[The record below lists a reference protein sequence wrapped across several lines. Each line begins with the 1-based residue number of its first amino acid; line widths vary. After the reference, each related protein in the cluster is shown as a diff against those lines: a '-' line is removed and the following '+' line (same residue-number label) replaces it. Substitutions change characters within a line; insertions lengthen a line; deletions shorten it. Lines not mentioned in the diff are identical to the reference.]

1 MRQAMPCAFA
11 QPLGDR
17 ICASIGVAIG
27 VHDGFLL
34 GDALDRRVAA
44 HFAHGDGAKLDEA
57 DPELGQRFVRDA
69 LGIESSAQADGARN
83 RHPSDFILQHG
94 RLLEMPHR
102 FDNEGTA
109 RHAA

>member
-1 MRQAMPCAFA
+1 MRQAMPRALA

-17 ICASIGVAIG
+17 VCAGIGVAIG

-44 HFAHGDGAKLDEA
+44 HFAHGDGAELDEA

-69 LGIESSAQADGARN
+69 FGIERPA
-83 RHPSDFILQHG
+83 
-94 RLLEMPHR
+94 
-102 FDNEGTA
+102 
-109 RHAA
+109 